1 MDVER
6 LLAPAKIA
14 WHARELRARRVQREA
29 IRKASCIL
37 VACVRNELIRMPR
50 FLDHYRRL
58 GVQHFLIVDNEST
71 DPLQAYLAG
80 QDDCSSWIAHG
91 GYKAAN
97 FGMDWCNHLL
107 ARWGVGKWCLTVDP
121 DEFLVFPHAEARGL
135 RSLTRYMDSI
145 DQPSLLAPLID
156 AYSDKRLSETL
167 LHEDTD
173 PFAVCPYFDRFN
185 LTQRFNERNQNFWI
199 QGGVRLRQFFT
210 GMPERAPALN
220 KVPLVKWASGLHYE
234 SSMHHLNRAEFNCT
248 VRGRPTAVSGAL
260 FHFKYVN
267 LLTHKAAEEMQRA
280 QHYAGGIEY
289 RAYLEAGD
297 PVLWDPDISIRY
309 RGTRQLQELGFMQ
322 AGAWF

>member
-1 MDVER
+1 MQIQSLGRAMET
-6 LLAPAKIA
+6 A
-14 WHARELRARRVQREA
+14 WRARDLRAVRVRREA
-29 IRKASCIL
+29 IGKAWCVL
-37 VACVRNELIRMPR
+37 VTCVRNEMIRMPR

-58 GVQHFLIVDNEST
+58 GVEHFLIIDNESS
-71 DPLQAYLAG
+71 DGLQTYLAG
-80 QDDCSSWIAHG
+80 QVDCSSWIARG
-91 GYKAAN
+91 SYKAAH

-107 ARWGVGKWCLTVDP
+107 ARHGVGKWCLTVDP

-135 RSLTRYMDSI
+135 RSLTRYMESMA
-145 DQPSLLAPLID
+145 QPSLLAPLVD
-156 AYSDKRLSETL
+156 AYSDLRLSETL
-167 LHEDTD
+167 LYEDTD

-185 LTQRFNERNQNFWI
+185 LTQRFNEENQNFWI
-199 QGGVRLRQFFT
+199 QGGVRLRHFFAA
-210 GMPERAPALN
+210 MPERAPALN
-220 KVPLVKWASGLHYE
+220 KVPLVKWVRGLHYA
-234 SSMHHLNRAEFNCT
+234 SSMHHLNRPEFNCT
-248 VRGRPTAVSGAL
+248 VRGRPAAVSGVL

-280 QHYAGGIEY
+280 QHYAASAEY

>member
-1 MDVER
+1 
-6 LLAPAKIA
+6 
-14 WHARELRARRVQREA
+14 
-29 IRKASCIL
+29 
-37 VACVRNELIRMPR
+37 
-50 FLDHYRRL
+50 
-58 GVQHFLIVDNEST
+58 
-71 DPLQAYLAG
+71 
-80 QDDCSSWIAHG
+80 
-91 GYKAAN
+91 
-97 FGMDWCNHLL
+97 
-107 ARWGVGKWCLTVDP
+107 
-121 DEFLVFPHAEARGL
+121 
-135 RSLTRYMDSI
+135 
-145 DQPSLLAPLID
+145 
-156 AYSDKRLSETL
+156 
-167 LHEDTD
+167 
-173 PFAVCPYFDRFN
+173 
-185 LTQRFNERNQNFWI
+185 
-199 QGGVRLRQFFT
+199 VRLRQFFT